1 MDDGYL
7 KLLISASVLI
17 PYSPPPN
24 KANNPSYCS
33 IGIFSRNFKE
43 SLVCQ
48 EFFFS
53 FYSITYYTVT

>member
-33 IGIFSRNFKE
+33 IGIFSKIYSD
-43 SLVCQ
+43 SLK
-48 EFFFS
+48 S
-53 FYSITYYTVT
+53 GK